1 MERIP
6 NLDIVTLVMEI
17 PDSFRSGMG
26 SEVGKDSLPSSE
38 Q

>member
-1 MERIP
+1 MGRIP
-6 NLDIVTLVMEI
+6 NLDIVTPVMEI
-17 PDSFRSGMG
+17 PASSRAGMG